1 MRFNPQMLMQMMMQ
15 KNPQMVNQFQMFQQM
30 MNNNPQVRQQYQLF
44 RNNLM
49 SNPQL
54 QEKAF
59 EEAKQKINDLPLVGN
74 QKQ

>member
-1 MRFNPQMLMQMMMQ
+1 MRFNPQILMQMMMQ

-59 EEAKQKINDLPLVGN
+59 EEAKQKINDLPPVGN